1 MREIT
6 LIGID
11 LAKNIFRIN
20 CVDKKGKRVLN
31 RSLHRDGLHTFL
43 ANTPQ
48 CTVVMEACASSHY
61 WGRVAATFG
70 HTVKLIHP
78 HYVTP
83 YRLGEKNDANDA
95 AAICAAAQRPDMRF
109 VRLRTQRQSD
119 IQSLHRVR
127 SGLIQTQTA
136 TINRVRSLL
145 AENGIVIKQ
154 GPSAVFALLP
164 EILHDENNA
173 LSAIMRSII
182 RSQYEHLLHLRGQ
195 IKELEGTLKTL
206 IAEDEDCK
214 RLMQIP
220 GIGPLTATMLASE
233 IGNGVGFSRGRSFSA
248 YIGLVPKQHSSGGK
262 HLLLGISKKGNRY
275 LRTLLVHCAR
285 SVLRTIVFGNSPFG
299 GHLERWVQQLME
311 RRGKHKA
318 IVALAAKLASIAW
331 SMLSSGTSFQK
342 AAGNVC

>member
-1 MREIT
+1 MSEIT

-20 CVDKKGKRVLN
+20 CVDKKGKRILN
-31 RSLHRDGLHTFL
+31 QSLHRDGLIRFL
-43 ANTPQ
+43 STVPQ
-48 CTVVMEACASSHY
+48 CTVAMEACASSQY
-61 WGRVAATFG
+61 WGRAAASLG

-83 YRLGEKNDANDA
+83 YRLGNKNDANDA

-109 VRLRTQRQSD
+109 VRLRSQHQSD

-127 SGLIQTQTA
+127 SGLIQERTA
-136 TINRVRSLL
+136 TINRVRALL

-164 EILHDENNA
+164 GILDDENKA
-173 LSAIMRSII
+173 LSAIMRRVL
-182 RSQYEHLLHLRGQ
+182 RSQYDHLLHLRDQ
-195 IKELEGTLKTL
+195 VKNLEGTLKTL

-233 IGNGVGFSRGRSFSA
+233 IGNGAGFRRGRSFAA

-262 HLLLGISKKGNRY
+262 NLLLGISKKGNRY

-285 SVLRTIVFGNSPFG
+285 AALRTIMFGKTPFG
-299 GHLERWVQQLME
+299 GSIDRWIRQLME
-311 RRGKHKA
+311 RRGKQKA
-318 IVALAAKLASIAW
+318 MVALAAKLARIAW
-331 SMLSSGTSFQK
+331 SMLSKGTSFQK
-342 AAGNVC
+342 AASAC

>member
-1 MREIT
+1 MNEIT

-20 CVDKKGKRVLN
+20 CLDKKGKRIMNL
-31 RSLHRDGLHTFL
+31 SLHRSGLYRFL
-43 ANTPQ
+43 AGLPQ
-48 CTVVMEACASSHY
+48 CTVAMEACASSHY
-61 WGRVAATFG
+61 WGRTAASLG

-78 HYVTP
+78 CYVTP
-83 YRLGEKNDANDA
+83 YRLGDKNDANDA

-109 VRLRTQRQSD
+109 VRLRSQRQSD

-127 SGLIQTQTA
+127 SGLMQERTA
-136 TINRVRSLL
+136 TINRVRALL

-164 EILHDENNA
+164 DILDDENNA
-173 LSAIMRSII
+173 LSIIMRRIL
-182 RSQYEHLLHLRGQ
+182 RSQYDHLLHLREQ
-195 IKELEGTLKTL
+195 VKELESTLNTL
-206 IAEDEDCK
+206 IAEDDDCR

-233 IGNGVGFSRGRSFSA
+233 IGNGSNFNRGRSFAA
-248 YIGLVPKQHSSGGK
+248 YIGLVPKQHSTGGK
-262 HLLLGISKKGNRY
+262 NVLLGISKRGNRY

-285 SVLRTIVFGNSPFG
+285 AAVRTMVFGKTPFG
-299 GHLERWVQQLME
+299 GSIERWVQQLME

-318 IVALAAKLASIAW
+318 IVALAGKLARIAC
-331 SMLSSGTSFQK
+331 SMLSKGTSFQE
-342 AAGNVC
+342 AASAC